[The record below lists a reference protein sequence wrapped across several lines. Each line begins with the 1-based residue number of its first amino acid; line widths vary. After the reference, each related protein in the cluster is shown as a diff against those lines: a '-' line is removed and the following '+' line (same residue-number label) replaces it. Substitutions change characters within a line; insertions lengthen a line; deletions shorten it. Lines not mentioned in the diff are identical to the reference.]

1 MLLLFTGSTRRIW
14 ASWTAGLAWST
25 CKLQFICVLTI
36 FPFSFSFIYPVCL
49 PYRPFSSLLLSPCA
63 RWEDPQTCFLNQ
75 ALGRKIFLLL
85 YYSFHLLFSLKSQ
98 ALLQNIPHKCLREL
112 RCFKGFHSSVCFRSL
127 SLSLNLSLSFPVA
140 RTEKENTSTLPSWSE
155 TCWNNLIVLNLIT
168 KTSLW
173 QSRTLSVCGRL

>member
-1 MLLLFTGSTRRIW
+1 MSFFFLFY
-14 ASWTAGLAWST
+14 L
-25 CKLQFICVLTI
+25 
-36 FPFSFSFIYPVCL
+36 PCL
-49 PYRPFSSLLLSPCA
+49 SAIPPILSLLLSPCA
-63 RWEDPQTCFLNQ
+63 RWEDPQTCFFSQ
-75 ALGRKIFLLL
+75 ALGRKIF
-85 YYSFHLLFSLKSQ
+85 LLFSLKSQ

-112 RCFKGFHSSVCFRSL
+112 RCFKGFHSSVCFLSF

-173 QSRTLSVCGRL
+173 SSLAVNNRSTIAAWPRCQVDFRPADICSMNKTSSFPWKVWGIPGIMRP